1 MQLAG
6 RRGGAG
12 AGLRLS
18 KGRSGRGRALAPQE
32 LPGNFSLLTPG
43 SGREALGTNSG
54 ESLGFL
60 GPGANPEQ
68 LQCPGRA
75 RDAAKTDER
84 RAAAAVANAHSR

>member
-1 MQLAG
+1 MV
-6 RRGGAG
+6 
-12 AGLRLS
+12 
-18 KGRSGRGRALAPQE
+18 
-32 LPGNFSLLTPG
+32 TPG

-84 RAAAAVANAHSR
+84 RAAAAVANAHSRHFKLLCGIQCWPPRSKDILWSFK